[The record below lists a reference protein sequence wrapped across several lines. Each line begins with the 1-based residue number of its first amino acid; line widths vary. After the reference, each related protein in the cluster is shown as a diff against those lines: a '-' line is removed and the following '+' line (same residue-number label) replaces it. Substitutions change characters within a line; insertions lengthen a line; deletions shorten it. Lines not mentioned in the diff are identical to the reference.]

1 MSDLKQIR
9 KRLKNYDRI
18 ERLLESIGCE
28 YVKEEQRGFLVT
40 AQLPERFYSNN
51 KRAVQV
57 KMNDSLS
64 CNIRNK
70 GDFKGGS
77 IFDLI
82 SYIHFDKR
90 GEKQLTDNLPKAKE
104 YICKLFGWNEY
115 LKGYRGDVVVKD
127 YTASLKAIIG
137 QRKKRRDIQP
147 NPVIPE
153 DVMQEFYPYGVPLPF
168 QDWVDEGISRRTQ
181 MMYGVGFCLQSK
193 RVVFPL
199 RNRFGQ
205 LVGVKGRIMHDEDD
219 KERKYLYLYR
229 CNNSLE
235 WFNFHYAH
243 PYILMDKK
251 VYIFEAEK
259 SCMMAFDFGLYNTL
273 AIGAS
278 DISDEQV
285 EMIKGLGLD
294 VEIVL
299 CYDKDKKVDEV
310 REQAKKFKGRKVYGM
325 FDVDD
330 LFDPTHEKEYKMS
343 PVDKGFEVWNQLVEN
358 HIYEIDLDES
368 EDE

>member
-9 KRLKNYDRI
+9 KRLNNYDKI

-28 YVKEEQRGFLVT
+28 YVKPEQRGELIT
-40 AQLPERFYSNN
+40 AQLPERFHSNN

-57 KMNDSLS
+57 RLNDSLY
-64 CNIRNK
+64 CNIRNR

-90 GEKQLTDNLPKAKE
+90 GEKEFTNNLYKSKE

-115 LKGYRGDVVVKD
+115 LKGYKDDVVVKD
-127 YTASLKAIIG
+127 YTASLKEIING
-137 QRKKRRDIQP
+137 RKRRREVKP

-153 DVMQEFYPYGVPLPF
+153 DVMQEFYPYGKPLSF
-168 QDWVDEGISRRTQ
+168 QGWIDEGISHRTQ
-181 MMYGVGFCLQSK
+181 TMYGVGFCLQSK

-219 KERKYLYLYR
+219 ERKYLYLYR

-259 SCMMAFDFGLYNTL
+259 SSMMAFDFGVYNTL

-278 DISDEQV
+278 DISSEQA
-285 EMIKGLGLD
+285 EMVKGLGLD
-294 VEIVL
+294 IEIVL
-299 CYDKDKKVDEV
+299 CYDKDKTVDEV

-325 FDVDD
+325 FDIDN
-330 LFDPTHEKEYKMS
+330 LFDPKNEKEYKMS
-343 PVDKGFEVWNQLVEN
+343 PVDKGFKVWNQLVEN
-358 HIYEIDLDES
+358 NIYEIDL